1 MSKEIKA
8 IDRGTVHRICSG
20 QVVLNLAIAVKEL
33 VENSIDAGAKNISVK
48 LKDFGSK
55 LVEVVDDGEGV
66 DEPNFA
72 GLTLKYHTSKLREF
86 SDLEG
91 VATFGF
97 RGEALSSL
105 CALCDVTI
113 STCHKDASQ
122 GTLLKFDHHGV
133 ITSRSP
139 CARERGTT
147 VSLHNLFTTLPVRHR
162 EFLANLKR
170 EFGKMVTLL
179 TGYCLVAT
187 GVNISCTNFTE
198 GGRKQ
203 VVLNSQGSQTVRERV
218 ATVYGAKEVTKLLEI
233 QQCAPTE
240 EVLEEFSLSRC
251 SAEPP
256 SIRIEGYVSS
266 CAHGSGRSSTDRQF
280 IFINSR
286 PCEMLRLT
294 KLVNSVYHVFN
305 RDQYPFLFL
314 NIHLERQSVDVNV
327 TPDKRS
333 VFVHHEKYLLAIV
346 KSSLLAMFQPIA
358 ATYER
363 RDFSS
368 SPSLSQSQSPILSF
382 LSPRLQQSSPS
393 SNRSVD
399 SSGTPAK
406 RSSSSLGDTPPSR
419 RSVVLQGFKFRR
431 VENKSTPSSV
441 CDSSPSCSQST
452 ISGCSQA
459 SSTAESECSNA
470 CFDAEM
476 ASDSP
481 SGSQSA
487 SQNSTSVTL
496 GQTKDSDDITSRISQ
511 SDSAPCPQ
519 DERVSSHDTSTG
531 QDVIMVDESSKIER
545 ENGLPGT
552 GSKLT
557 TFGGASSAAVRASIS
572 AQHVRSN
579 SKTGGGAS
587 GSLRLNKPSCNG
599 GGKMQPI
606 GIRSLDRFRYGSSSE
621 AMEQAE
627 PEETFVEG
635 AGEPEELES
644 STCGE
649 AGGEVVESVVNEKH
663 RSDLNEESF
672 SETGIEMASQPEEV
686 DERVEGYRRTQ
697 VLTFSCES
705 LARRLKDLHREGD
718 EEKTPSEK
726 LCRGF
731 RATITPGD
739 NAAAETELSRQISKD
754 MFAEMKIVG
763 QFNLGFIVAQLG
775 EDLFIVDQHAAD
787 EKYNFETLQRDVVME
802 TQRLLAPQTLELTA
816 VNEMVLTENRDI
828 FEKNGFGFEL
838 DESQPP
844 GRRVR
849 LVSVPVSG
857 SWQFGKE
864 DVDELIF
871 MLSDNP
877 HTICRPSKVRQMFA
891 SRACRKSVMVGTA
904 LAPSTMKKVVSHLG
918 ELHHPWNCPHGRPT
932 MRHLINLAILP
943 D

>member
-1 MSKEIKA
+1 MNKEIKA

-55 LVEVVDDGEGV
+55 LVEVADDGEGV

-105 CALCDVTI
+105 CALCDVSI

-170 EFGKMVTLL
+170 EFGKMVSLL

-187 GVNISCTNFTE
+187 GVNLSCTNFTE
-198 GGRKQ
+198 AGRKQ

-240 EVLEEFSLSRC
+240 EVLEEFSLARC

-256 SIRIEGYVSS
+256 RIRIEGYVSS

-294 KLVNSVYHVFN
+294 KLVNNVYHMFN
-305 RDQYPFLFL
+305 RDQYPFLFI
-314 NIHLERQSVDVNV
+314 NIHLERQNVDVNV

-346 KSSLLAMFQPIA
+346 KSSLLAMFQPVA

-368 SPSLSQSQSPILSF
+368 SPSLSQSSQSPILSF
-382 LSPRLQQSSPS
+382 LSPRLQPSSPS
-393 SNRSVD
+393 NNRSMD
-399 SSGTPAK
+399 SLGTPMK
-406 RSSSSLGDTPPSR
+406 RSSSSLGDTPTSR
-419 RSVVLQGFKFRR
+419 RSIVLQGFKFRR
-431 VENKSTPSSV
+431 VEGKNTSSSV

-452 ISGCSQA
+452 ISGCSQT
-459 SSTAESECSNA
+459 SSTAETESSNA

-481 SGSQSA
+481 NGFQNASQS
-487 SQNSTSVTL
+487 STSVTL
-496 GQTKDSDDITSRISQ
+496 SQTEDSHGITSRIGQ
-511 SDSAPCPQ
+511 SDSVPCPQ
-519 DERVSSHDTSTG
+519 DESIVS
-531 QDVIMVDESSKIER
+531 DVIMAGESSKETA
-545 ENGLPGT
+545 LPRT
-552 GSKLT
+552 GSKLMT
-557 TFGGASSAAVRASIS
+557 CGSASSGSNSTQPLRGNSKIGSGAS
-572 AQHVRSN
+572 RS
-579 SKTGGGAS
+579 
-587 GSLRLNKPSCNG
+587 LQFNKSSCAG
-599 GGKMQPI
+599 GGKTQPL
-606 GIRSLDRFRYGSSSE
+606 GIRSLDRFRYGSNSR
-621 AMEQAE
+621 ATEQVE
-627 PEETFVEG
+627 LEETFVEC
-635 AGEPEELES
+635 ASEADELVS
-644 STCGE
+644 SMCGE
-649 AGGEVVESVVNEKH
+649 AGGDVAESVDE
-663 RSDLNEESF
+663 RLQSDLDEKCL
-672 SETGIEMASQPEEV
+672 SETGVEMVSQPEEV

-697 VLTFSCES
+697 VLSFSCES
-705 LARRLKDLHREGD
+705 LARRLKDLRREVD

-816 VNEMVLTENRDI
+816 INEMVLTENREI

-943 D
+943 S

>member
-139 CARERGTT
+139 CAREASIFT
-147 VSLHNLFTTLPVRHR
+147 VDDRLHNLFTTLPVRHR

-170 EFGKMVTLL
+170 EFGKMVSLL

-218 ATVYGAKEVTKLLEI
+218 ATVYGAKE
-233 QQCAPTE
+233 
-240 EVLEEFSLSRC
+240 
-251 SAEPP
+251 
-256 SIRIEGYVSS
+256 
-266 CAHGSGRSSTDRQF
+266 
-280 IFINSR
+280 
-286 PCEMLRLT
+286 LT

-346 KSSLLAMFQPIA
+346 K
-358 ATYER
+358 
-363 RDFSS
+363 
-368 SPSLSQSQSPILSF
+368 
-382 LSPRLQQSSPS
+382 
-393 SNRSVD
+393 SVD

-496 GQTKDSDDITSRISQ
+496 SQTKDSDDITSRISQ

-545 ENGLPGT
+545 ENALPGT

-557 TFGGASSAAVRASIS
+557 TFGGASSAAVQCIYLCAT
-572 AQHVRSN
+572 RS
-579 SKTGGGAS
+579 KQFEDW
-587 GSLRLNKPSCNG
+587 RWCIWK
-599 GGKMQPI
+599 
-606 GIRSLDRFRYGSSSE
+606 F
-621 AMEQAE
+621 
-627 PEETFVEG
+627 
-635 AGEPEELES
+635 
-644 STCGE
+644 
-649 AGGEVVESVVNEKH
+649 
-663 RSDLNEESF
+663 
-672 SETGIEMASQPEEV
+672 
-686 DERVEGYRRTQ
+686 
-697 VLTFSCES
+697 
-705 LARRLKDLHREGD
+705 
-718 EEKTPSEK
+718 
-726 LCRGF
+726 
-731 RATITPGD
+731 
-739 NAAAETELSRQISKD
+739 AA
-754 MFAEMKIVG
+754 
-763 QFNLGFIVAQLG
+763 
-775 EDLFIVDQHAAD
+775 
-787 EKYNFETLQRDVVME
+787 
-802 TQRLLAPQTLELTA
+802 
-816 VNEMVLTENRDI
+816 
-828 FEKNGFGFEL
+828 
-838 DESQPP
+838 
-844 GRRVR
+844 
-849 LVSVPVSG
+849 
-857 SWQFGKE
+857 
-864 DVDELIF
+864 
-871 MLSDNP
+871 
-877 HTICRPSKVRQMFA
+877 
-891 SRACRKSVMVGTA
+891 
-904 LAPSTMKKVVSHLG
+904 
-918 ELHHPWNCPHGRPT
+918 
-932 MRHLINLAILP
+932 
-943 D
+943 